1 MIDRTDPKNR
11 FAELAEKAAQENRII
26 WTSEMIDGNDKITR
40 IMSADRETAGV
51 LLNHSARM
59 IYGAMEHVRLVSEL
73 MVALQDKLEE
83 LDKPV
88 MRAIA
93 KIAYLSGALED
104 YERANL
110 DLTQQI
116 LGTKSND

>member
-1 MIDRTDPKNR
+1 
-11 FAELAEKAAQENRII
+11 
-26 WTSEMIDGNDKITR
+26 
-40 IMSADRETAGV
+40 
-51 LLNHSARM
+51 
-59 IYGAMEHVRLVSEL
+59 
-73 MVALQDKLEE
+73 LQDKLEE